1 MNHLVRFTAYLTVR
15 NRCVAPY
22 SFIVRR
28 EAFFCWTCRAFPRF
42 SFSGFGHEGRPEHK
56 HVHTAILHDPISI
69 YKFYGLGVGSFWS
82 YEVNCISQNNRR
94 SGSWHNTKILIYKS
108 LFLTTYPGGA
118 GSYLRSRRFS
128 GFYDRPSKEICQ
140 PFENRNEHAH
150 NAKITRGN
158 RNMFRRH
165 FCSGFAFDS
174 ITFYSL
180 LAIFND
186 SSETIRTKG
195 IQD

>member
-1 MNHLVRFTAYLTVR
+1 MPCAV
-15 NRCVAPY
+15 
-22 SFIVRR
+22 I
-28 EAFFCWTCRAFPRF
+28 TCDQPR
-42 SFSGFGHEGRPEHK
+42 G
-56 HVHTAILHDPISI
+56 
-69 YKFYGLGVGSFWS
+69 
-82 YEVNCISQNNRR
+82 
-94 SGSWHNTKILIYKS
+94 
-108 LFLTTYPGGA
+108 

-128 GFYDRPSKEICQ
+128 GFYDCPSKEICQ
-140 PFENRNEHAH
+140 SFENRKEHAH

-195 IQD
+195 IKDQLCAIFLASVVAFLVAWRGFPVSGRKRSWSFYFAVEISRFITFHLHTDQLFFPNFYGK